1 MLGFTAAI
9 AIGTAAVFGAWPA
22 LRATRVEPIEAL
34 KAQGRGF
41 AGDHRGLSQPLVVL
55 QVALSLVLVVAAGL
69 FVRTFTRL
77 ATLNPGFERHGV
89 MIVGLDLGH
98 SRTSRDA
105 IGAEFVRA
113 ADEVAAVPGIAHAAA
128 SSITPISRTLWNEV
142 YEFPDKPSLS
152 EDDRTVDTNAVT
164 PGWFATYGTKLRAGR
179 DFTAADRT
187 GAPAVAIVNE
197 AFARKYLD
205 GASPVGRTIQKTAE
219 PGRTSPPLEIVGLVE
234 SAVYESL
241 REDPPPTVY
250 IPLAQTAD
258 LPPFASIS
266 LRAAAGS
273 PALLTRGVVAAIGR
287 VDPDLS
293 LTFTPLAT
301 QIDESLT
308 QERLVAMLSG
318 FFGALALL
326 LAGIGLYGV
335 TSYAVTRRVGEIG
348 IRLALGAEAR
358 DVVSLVLGR
367 VFALVGL
374 GVAAGLAASLWAARF
389 AGSLVYGLPPRD
401 PITLAGAAL
410 VLAAVGALAGW
421 LPARRAARIDPAAVL
436 RDA

>member
-1 MLGFTAAI
+1 M
-9 AIGTAAVFGAWPA
+9 
-22 LRATRVEPIEAL
+22 
-34 KAQGRGF
+34 
-41 AGDHRGLSQPLVVL
+41 
-55 QVALSLVLVVAAGL
+55 
-69 FVRTFTRL
+69 
-77 ATLNPGFERHGV
+77 
-89 MIVGLDLGH
+89 
-98 SRTSRDA
+98 
-105 IGAEFVRA
+105 
-113 ADEVAAVPGIAHAAA
+113 
-128 SSITPISRTLWNEV
+128 
-142 YEFPDKPSLS
+142 
-152 EDDRTVDTNAVT
+152 
-164 PGWFATYGTKLRAGR
+164 
-179 DFTAADRT
+179 
-187 GAPAVAIVNE
+187 AIVNE
-197 AFARKYLD
+197 AFVRTFFD
-205 GASPVGRTIQKTAE
+205 GANPVGWRLQKVAD
-219 PGRTSPPLEIVGLVE
+219 PGKPAPPFEIVGVVE

-250 IPLAQTAD
+250 VPLAQTAD

-266 LRAAAGS
+266 LRASAGS

-287 VDPDLS
+287 VDPDLA

-348 IRLALGAEAR
+348 IRVALGAGAR
-358 DVVSLVLGR
+358 DVVLLVLGR
-367 VFALVGL
+367 VFAMIGL
-374 GVAAGLAASLWAARF
+374 GVAIGVAVSLWAARF